1 MTDPLTDSLL
11 LLFSEKAREQK
22 DPVAAV
28 AELNL
33 QLQIHRKTTDQ
44 GSATLAGLRNI
55 GALHLTHVIKRAYSH
70 HVPPEIMVSALARAG
85 QSLDATAFAI
95 QRSYGPMTA
104 LTLIGLLKN
113 DEIFS
118 HASKSEIHA
127 ALIETGFDQLQIVN
141 ALCIQHAGSDT
152 SDEHVHSA

>member
-33 QLQIHRKTTDQ
+33 QLQIHRRTTDQ
-44 GSATLAGLRNI
+44 DSAPLAGLRNI

-70 HVPPEIMVSALARAG
+70 NISPEIMVSTLARAG
-85 QSLDATAFAI
+85 QPLDATAFAI

-118 HASKSEIHA
+118 RASESELHA
-127 ALIETGFDQLQIVN
+127 ALTEAGFDQVQIVN
-141 ALCIQHAGSDT
+141 ALWIQHAGSDT
-152 SDEHVHSA
+152 SDEHAYSA